1 MEYLALIR
9 RADFNDLFKYG
20 QITICGDFV
29 ANCNK
34 SQKLT
39 SLDSEPD
46 FQKVLSIS
54 NNFDN
59 TASYLIIQYQSFNR
73 PQDVDIRNLQYIYAL
88 DDFAKKDFEISFDR
102 RIKIEDPIFDINII
116 LKQKDVSQCFC
127 GINNIWSVFGF
138 SDEEQQR
145 CKTTIPD
152 SIVNEAIDVLY
163 SDRNISGDHPFWVYL
178 LRYERHSPYPK
189 TTLGYFMDVVH
200 TVCNFI
206 KKETITNDNMI
217 ESRDIY
223 KILSKIPNTKQF
235 NEINE
240 ILGSDQGAENFIKT
254 ISFDWL
260 KTSVI
265 FLLLRHRYAE
275 GLKYEPEFIA
285 KCKNQ
290 WTNNFCLASYLLG
303 IYLGYD
309 KTYDCLYD
317 TIKLPIFKKEIP
329 RSVQATIE
337 SQPLLKGTPFNNAV
351 QLPDFPF
358 QMQKYT
364 KSGKPST
371 TKGKVVIVT
380 INNETDYNKYI
391 NDKKNEWKIISNQST
406 LFSKK

>member
-1 MEYLALIR
+1 MDYLALIR

-20 QITICGDFV
+20 KMTICGDFV
-29 ANCNK
+29 ANCSK
-34 SQKLT
+34 SEKLT

-46 FQKVLSIS
+46 FLQVFSIS

-59 TASYLIIQYQSFNR
+59 TASYLIIQYQSLTR
-73 PQDVDIRNLQYIYAL
+73 PQDVEIRNLKYIYAL

-116 LKQKDVSQCFC
+116 LKQKEVSQCFR
-127 GINNIWSVFGF
+127 GIDNVWSVFGL
-138 SDEEQQR
+138 SDEEKQR

-152 SIVNEAIDVLY
+152 SIVNEAVNVLY
-163 SDRNISGDHPFWVYL
+163 SDRSISGDLPFWVYL

-200 TVCNFI
+200 TVCNFM
-206 KKETITNDNMI
+206 KKETITNDNLI
-217 ESRDIY
+217 ESRGIF
-223 KILSKIPNTKQF
+223 KILSQIPITKQF
-235 NEINE
+235 KEINE
-240 ILGSDQGAENFIKT
+240 ILSSDQGAQTFINT

-265 FLLLRHRYAE
+265 FLLLRDRYAE
-275 GLKYEPEFIA
+275 GLKSEPDFID
-285 KCKNQ
+285 KCKNLGS
-290 WTNNFCLASYLLG
+290 NNFCLASYLLG

-329 RSVQATIE
+329 QNVPTSTEEYPQSRET
-337 SQPLLKGTPFNNAV
+337 LHTNAV
-351 QLPDFPF
+351 QLPNYPF
-358 QMQKYT
+358 KMQKISK

-371 TKGKVVIVT
+371 AKGSAVI

-391 NDKKNEWKIISNQST
+391 NDKKNVWKILANQNT